1 MNFSP
6 LWVFL
11 DFDGVIMD
19 SMTLKLDAYCF
30 ALAEYGFPRA
40 RIRELQ
46 LRSAGLS
53 RSHTLPLIYETLSG
67 SPMTPEAQE
76 RALHRFSEEDHRLRA
91 KMTLKSGARE
101 FLVAARNRIPLA
113 VITGTPQEVI
123 DETVEVFELGGFFRE
138 VCGYPPAKPEH
149 LALQLERRNLR
160 PEQTLYVGDA
170 VMDFEA
176 ARSVGIPFVGIDNGD
191 HPFADL
197 PVAAVMQ
204 DLGELIPRV
213 ELG

>member
-1 MNFSP
+1 
-6 LWVFL
+6 
-11 DFDGVIMD
+11 
-19 SMTLKLDAYCF
+19 
-30 ALAEYGFPRA
+30 
-40 RIRELQ
+40 
-46 LRSAGLS
+46 
-53 RSHTLPLIYETLSG
+53 
-67 SPMTPEAQE
+67 
-76 RALHRFSEEDHRLRA
+76 
-91 KMTLKSGARE
+91 
-101 FLVAARNRIPLA
+101 
-113 VITGTPQEVI
+113 
-123 DETVEVFELGGFFRE
+123 
-138 VCGYPPAKPEH
+138 